1 MRAQSTEQRGA
12 LIKNARK
19 GDAARLRAHLERM
32 KGGAARVINSTKDAD
47 GMNLLCVA
55 VRRASEQCVLT
66 LLEFKG
72 DPNQTC
78 GQAKSTPLLL
88 VAGHVPNELAALG
101 MARGLLDAKAD
112 INHSN
117 LFDQTPLF
125 SCANRD
131 DQTLMA
137 YYVSRGAKVNHWNKV
152 FGKSLLMEFFTNG
165 ALDGKKLTT
174 LIDAGAELHPTER
187 QRVLHL
193 AAAQQNDEVLRIVL
207 DKTGAGKP
215 HIEARNEVGETTLH
229 LVCAARE
236 PSIDAMRVLLQ
247 CNANI
252 EIVNGK
258 GQSPLVKCVECNIG
272 PSAIQFLL
280 SQRADPNHASPTNT
294 TALIKCCR
302 EWPEPRDVIEALIRR
317 GANINHQENVTRA
330 SALHTLA
337 EREDMDS
344 QAVLASGMMLLR
356 HGAKVSLRN
365 ADGRIPLHLCYA
377 TCARMRKGITGGPF
391 LSLLLSHAGED
402 DVYTTDNSGNAP
414 RDLYEEP
421 PEFEFSDGEHLG
433 ADSLRSHG
441 TASTALQ
448 PRRPALAIAHATAER
463 WEHKVQAPSHAHQV
477 PPHAGEEGSA
487 RGAAADD
494 PAGDAVDDYLTTI
507 RERAGQSVP
516 AKKGGGKGA
525 GDDKKGHVKQH
536 GGDVR
541 RSREEAISLGWNRER
556 QEDVAPPAPVTEET
570 LLSLRRPNKGPILR
584 GVRG

>member
-1 MRAQSTEQRGA
+1 V
-12 LIKNARK
+12 RK
-19 GDAARLRAHLERM
+19 
-32 KGGAARVINSTKDAD
+32 
-47 GMNLLCVA
+47 
-55 VRRASEQCVLT
+55 ASEQCVLT

-101 MARGLLDAKAD
+101 MARGLLDAKAS
-112 INHSN
+112 INYSN

-125 SCANRD
+125 SCASRD
-131 DQTLMA
+131 DQVLMA

-247 CNANI
+247 SNADV

-258 GQSPLVKCVECNIG
+258 GQSPLVKCVESNIG

-302 EWPEPRDVIEALIRR
+302 EWPEPRDVIEALLRR
-317 GANINHQENVTRA
+317 GASINHQENVTRA
-330 SALHTLA
+330 SALHALA
-337 EREDMDS
+337 ERDDMDS
-344 QAVLASGMMLLR
+344 QGVLASGMMLLR
-356 HGAKVSLRN
+356 HGANVSLKN
-365 ADGRIPLHLCYA
+365 SDGRIPLHQCYA
-377 TCARMRKGITGGPF
+377 SCARLRKGVHGGPF

-402 DVYTTDNSGNAP
+402 DVYCKDNSGNAP

-421 PEFEFSDGEHLG
+421 PDFEYADGEHLG
-433 ADSLRSHG
+433 VDSLRAAQS
-441 TASTALQ
+441 ARDAA
-448 PRRPALAIAHATAER
+448 RRPAHATTHGFAHATVGKGVAATEK
-463 WEHKVQAPSHAHQV
+463 EQQQHAQGASHMHHSSQAQV
-477 PPHAGEEGSA
+477 PKHAG
-487 RGAAADD
+487 RGEDAGWQADGTRD
-494 PAGDAVDDYLTTI
+494 GDDGVDEYLATI
-507 RERAGQSVP
+507 RARAGQLVFAP
-516 AKKGGGKGA
+516 KAGGKGP
-525 GDDKKGHVKQH
+525 KGQLGGGGGG
-536 GGDVR
+536 GGDAQ
-541 RSREEAISLGWNRER
+541 RSREEANALGWSHV
-556 QEDVAPPAPVTEET
+556 QEHDVIPPAPIAEET
-570 LLSLRRPNKGPILR
+570 LLSLRRPAKGPLLR
-584 GVRG
+584 SVG